1 MRKPEPL
8 LSCVVPAYNEEGNI
22 GNFVPALA
30 AMLKTLSPNYEIIVI
45 DDGSAD
51 NTVAEA
57 VKLVPDYPLTVLKLS
72 RNFGKEHAL
81 TAGIDHAR
89 GDAVVLI
96 DADFQHP
103 LDMVPTMVGKWRE
116 GYDMIYGIRDRTGEG
131 PIKRFVTK
139 MFYKVLDAGTQIH
152 MPSDA
157 GDFRLLD
164 RKVVDALKSLPER
177 SRYMKGLFA
186 WVGFRSVGIP
196 FSVQERVAGESSF
209 NLRRLSALAITG
221 ITAFSDLPLR
231 IWSVVGAFIAAIAL
245 IYGGYVVID
254 AFVGHQQVPGW
265 PTLTAGIMLFGG
277 IQLISIGVLGEYIA
291 RIFNE
296 VKGRPNY
303 LIAERYEHAPEK
315 AAIAVHA
322 PGAAAAEIK

>member
-1 MRKPEPL
+1 MRKPDPL
-8 LSCVVPAYNEEGNI
+8 LSCVVPAFNEEANI
-22 GNFVPALA
+22 GNFIPALA
-30 AMLKTLSPNYEIIVI
+30 ETLRVLSPHYEIVVI
-45 DDGSAD
+45 DDGSSD

-57 VKLVPDYPLTVLKLS
+57 LKHLDTQPLTVLRLS

-81 TAGIDHAR
+81 TAGLDHAR
-89 GDAVVLI
+89 GDVVVLI

-103 LDMVPTMVGKWRE
+103 LAMIPTMLEKWRE
-116 GYDMIYGIRDRTGEG
+116 GYDMIYGIRDRGNETAL
-131 PIKRFVTK
+131 KRWLSHL
-139 MFYKVLDAGTQIH
+139 FYRMLDASTHIS

-164 RKVVDALKSLPER
+164 RKVVEALKSLPER

-196 FSVQERVAGESSF
+196 FIVQERAAGTSSF
-209 NLRRLSALAITG
+209 NFRRLSALALTG

-231 IWSVVGAFIAAIAL
+231 VWSFVGAVIATIAI

-254 AFVGHQQVPGW
+254 ALLESQQLPGW
-265 PTLTAGIMLFGG
+265 PTLAAGMMLFGG

-303 LIAERYEHAPEK
+303 LISEHHEK
-315 AAIAVHA
+315 RL
-322 PGAAAAEIK
+322 GSDKGD

>member
-22 GNFVPALA
+22 GKFIPALA
-30 AMLKTLSPNYEIIVI
+30 ATLKALSPNFEIVVI

-57 VKLVPDYPLTVLKLS
+57 VKLLADYPLTVLKLS

-81 TAGIDHAR
+81 TAGIDHVR

-96 DADFQHP
+96 DSDFQHP
-103 LDMVPTMVGKWRE
+103 LEMIPTMVEKWRE
-116 GYDMIYGIRDRTGEG
+116 GFDMIYGIRDRSGEG
-131 PIKRFVTK
+131 AIKRFITQL
-139 MFYKVLDAGTQIH
+139 FYRMLDASTQIH

-196 FSVQERVAGESSF
+196 FTVQERMAGESSF

-231 IWSVVGAFIAAIAL
+231 IWSLVGAFIAAIAL
-245 IYGGYVVID
+245 IYGGFVVID
-254 AFVGHQQVPGW
+254 ALVESKQVPGW

-303 LIAERYEHAPEK
+303 LIAERYEHAPGEQRD
-315 AAIAVHA
+315 
-322 PGAAAAEIK
+322 

>member
-8 LSCVVPAYNEEGNI
+8 LSCVVPAFNEEANI
-22 GNFVPALA
+22 GKFIPALA
-30 AMLKTLSPNYEIIVI
+30 DTLRALSPNYEIIVI

-57 VKLVPDYPLTVLKLS
+57 LKYLDEQPLTVLRLS

-81 TAGIDHAR
+81 TAGLDHAR

-96 DADFQHP
+96 DSDFQHP
-103 LDMVPTMVGKWRE
+103 LEMIPTMLEKWRE
-116 GYDMIYGIRDRTGEG
+116 GYDMIYGIRDRSGETAF
-131 PIKRFVTK
+131 KRMLTHA
-139 MFYKVLDAGTQIH
+139 FYRVLDASTH
-152 MPSDA
+152 VNMPSDA

-186 WVGFRSVGIP
+186 WVGFKSVGIP
-196 FSVQERVAGESSF
+196 FVVQERQAGQSSF
-209 NLRRLSALAITG
+209 NFRRLSALALTG
-221 ITAFSDLPLR
+221 ITAFSDAPLR
-231 IWSVVGAFIAAIAL
+231 IWSLVGAFIAALAL
-245 IYGGYVVID
+245 LYGGFVVID
-254 AFVGHQQVPGW
+254 ALVESKQVPGW

-303 LIAERYEHAPEK
+303 LISEHHISGQQEK
-315 AAIAVHA
+315 RPDGK
-322 PGAAAAEIK
+322 PGD